1 MGQCEGPVATVLA
14 YVLWGQYQHEEHKL
28 QLQAHSAGLASPG
41 PRGKWGVT
49 ARSATLRQP
58 SWDQH
63 GRPPSPCE
71 DGPVLCLMRCGHV
84 WLWCTELNHEQSWL
98 RWIRKADHI
107 RGWVL
112 TLHWSSARRY
122 HRGKLREGGMG
133 APSVLFP
140 TMVLDSTVVQDL
152 NLSLRKSVINPK
164 EILNSP
170 SPRLICHQVMT
181 GDTGHCLVSSQ
192 PGP

>member
-1 MGQCEGPVATVLA
+1 MPTACSKPPWPNAGCFTHSLLLGREGNLQASARLGQCEGPVATVLA

-98 RWIRKADHI
+98 RWIRKADCI

-133 APSVLFP
+133 
-140 TMVLDSTVVQDL
+140 
-152 NLSLRKSVINPK
+152 SLRIVPYNGTG
-164 EILNSP
+164 LHCC
-170 SPRLICHQVMT
+170 PRLK
-181 GDTGHCLVSSQ
+181 
-192 PGP
+192 P